1 MKPWFPGSKWGN
13 IMCTA
18 SIAMFLKAS
27 VKKPYASFFNTLC
40 ISLTEGKIFWANE
53 LKLML

>member
-1 MKPWFPGSKWGN
+1 MKPWFPGSKGGN
-13 IMCTA
+13 IMRTVR
-18 SIAMFLKAS
+18 ITMFLKAS